1 MFTEVVP
8 VPREG
13 GEVIWHVLVTEPYMF
28 RVEFACTSAT
38 AAATLRAALDN
49 VTAMIVEPTE

>member
-1 MFTEVVP
+1 MFTEVIP

-13 GEVIWHVLVTEPYMF
+13 GEVIWHVLVTEPFMF
-28 RVEFACTSAT
+28 RVEFACKSAS
-38 AAATLRAALDN
+38 AAASLRLALDD